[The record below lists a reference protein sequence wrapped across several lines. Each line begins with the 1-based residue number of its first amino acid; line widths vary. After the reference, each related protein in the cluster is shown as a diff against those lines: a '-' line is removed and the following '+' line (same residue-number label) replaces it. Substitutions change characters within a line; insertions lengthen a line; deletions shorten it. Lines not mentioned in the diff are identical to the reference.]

1 MVIIDSKTLSNF
13 NFTNFSNL
21 NVLNLS
27 QNLTSYYWLKKQT
40 FNGLTKLVVFN
51 YSNNYWPKYANTYY
65 FKDISTLF
73 AK

>member
-1 MVIIDSKTLSNF
+1 MVIIDSKTLFDF
-13 NFTNFSNL
+13 NFTNFSDL
-21 NVLNLS
+21 NVLDLS
-27 QNLTSYYWLKKQT
+27 QNLISYYWLKKQI

-65 FKDISTLF
+65 FKNISTLF